1 MWSSLPSLQGVGAK
15 RVVLIV
21 AMCLSVLLNVVVVG
35 VYMHGGHTSRATAAG
50 ARPNAMP
57 EAAEETAAKL
67 LKAEQR
73 AELLLAELLDA
84 TNRSTGEDRGADAA
98 AARLR
103 AAAATA
109 AVFEAARPAAEVPP
123 GGVRWLLWLLS
134 SLIFGVLH
142 AYLLL
147 APGVLAVAFALAS
160 YLQLTAKPPLA
171 RRLKLAAG
179 LSLPSLLLAERCGLP
194 GASLVLWLYAGAAGA
209 TVGLGLALSEGWRR
223 ALSFWR
229 LVGAMIVQYHMT
241 KLWGR
246 QQGVEAAALEL
257 RYEEL
262 HTRFA
267 PRVLALILE
276 LRGFYVKLGQVL
288 SVIEMVPE
296 AYKRE
301 LAVLQQ
307 VAIALALPLTLT
319 LPLPLPLPLAGRAA
333 QAARRDHRDDRG
345 RAGQE
350 GARGLRLARR
360 DAHRRRLHRAGAS
373 RHAARGRQG
382 GRGQGAVPR
391 GAQALR
397 LRLHADRS
405 GLLLLDTA
413 GP

>member
-35 VYMHGGHTSRATAAG
+35 VYMHGGHTSSRATAAG

-307 VAIALALPLTLT
+307 VALALPY
-319 LPLPLPLPLAGRAA
+319 PYPYPYPY
-333 QAARRDHRDDRG
+333 H
-345 RAGQE
+345 
-350 GARGLRLARR
+350 
-360 DAHRRRLHRAGAS
+360 S
-373 RHAARGRQG
+373 
-382 GRGQGAVPR
+382 P
-391 GAQALR
+391 
-397 LRLHADRS
+397 
-405 GLLLLDTA
+405 
-413 GP
+413 